1 MNKTTILAAASAAAL
16 LSTIPAFAQGNGF
29 VTLDLNWT
37 ETAAPA
43 EEENDGDAMKQM
55 LERDRARAQ
64 WIQER
69 TKAKAPAIKPEL
81 VKDDAP
87 KADEAK
93 TDAPKTTTITVP
105 LTNSGNT
112 LTSDQMRQILER
124 DQARA
129 QWIQE
134 RMKTAQEKAE
144 QEKKDA
150 PKTGTVP
157 GDVTLRPTTVTT
169 PVAPPDST
177 RPATRTFTSDQMRQI
192 LERDRARAQ
201 AMGERIRAAQ
211 VEAEAEKYLKEH
223 DIEFTPGKTLPGW
236 TDNFTAAVGKAK
248 AEKKPIL
255 ALFTGSDWCG
265 PCQNLEKN
273 ILIQPSFKDFAKRHL
288 VTLFLDFPQKTEL
301 DDGVKKQNDDLAK
314 KFSVEA
320 YPTILVLSSD
330 GEKEL
335 WKQVGYTALFLEK
348 LQEGLMGLDKDFPEV
363 AKALKDAKEAE
374 AKAKEEKAK
383 AELEEFERQQK
394 EQEDLE
400 KAWDQYSSPGIIDP
414 ATANRNPWG
423 TGRIRRQ
430 GGNPLDN
437 LSDEEREAL
446 FRELDKNGPIQG
458 PDVLPNGGPAPLRP
472 SVKRD

>member
-16 LSTIPAFAQGNGF
+16 LSTIPAFAQANQQGNGF

-43 EEENDGDAMKQM
+43 EEESDGDAMKQM
-55 LERDRARAQ
+55 LERDQARAQ

-87 KADEAK
+87 KTDEAK
-93 TDAPKTTTITVP
+93 ADAPKTTTITVP

-124 DQARA
+124 DRDRVQGM
-129 QWIQE
+129 QE
-134 RMKTAQEKAE
+134 RVRAAQEKAE

-150 PKTGTVP
+150 PKTEAA
-157 GDVTLRPTTVTT
+157 T

-177 RPATRTFTSDQMRQI
+177 RPATTRTFTSDQMRRI
-192 LERDRARAQ
+192 VERDRARAQ

-236 TDNFTAAVGKAK
+236 TDNFTTAVGKAK

-273 ILIQPSFKDFAKRHL
+273 ILIQPAFKEFAKQHL
-288 VTLFLDFPQKTEL
+288 VTLFLDFPRDTKL

-374 AKAKEEKAK
+374 ARAKEEKAK

-414 ATANRNPWG
+414 ATANQNPWG
-423 TGRIRRQ
+423 TGRIRRR
-430 GGNPLDN
+430 GGDNPLNN

-446 FRELDKNGPIQG
+446 FRGLDANGPIQG

>member
-1 MNKTTILAAASAAAL
+1 MNKTTIFAAASAAAL
-16 LSTIPAFAQGNGF
+16 LSTIPVFAQAGSGF

-43 EEENDGDAMKQM
+43 EEESDGDAMKQM
-55 LERDRARAQ
+55 LERDEARAK

-69 TKAKAPAIKPEL
+69 NKAKAPAIKPEL

-87 KADEAK
+87 KAD
-93 TDAPKTTTITVP
+93 APKTTTITVP
-105 LTNSGNT
+105 VTNSGNT
-112 LTSDQMRQILER
+112 LTGDQMRQILER
-124 DQARA
+124 DRARV
-129 QWIQE
+129 QGIQE
-134 RMKTAQEKAE
+134 RVRAAQEKAE
-144 QEKKDA
+144 LEKKDA
-150 PKTGTVP
+150 SKTGTVP
-157 GDVTLRPTTVTT
+157 ADVMLRPTTVTT

-177 RPATRTFTSDQMRQI
+177 RPATRGFTSDQMRQI
-192 LERDRARAQ
+192 VERDRARAK

-211 VEAEAEKYLKEH
+211 VEAEAEKYLKDH
-223 DIEFTPGKTLPGW
+223 PGEFTPGKTLPGW

-255 ALFTGSDWCG
+255 ALFTGSDWCP
-265 PCQNLEKN
+265 PCQSLEKN
-273 ILIQPSFKDFAKRHL
+273 ILIQPAFKDFAKQHL
-288 VTLFLDFPQKTEL
+288 VTVFLDYPRDTKL

-348 LQEGLMGLDKDFPEV
+348 LQEALMGLDKDFPAT

-383 AELEEFERQQK
+383 AELEEFEKQQKKQK
-394 EQEDLE
+394 EQEDPWE
-400 KAWDQYSSPGIIDP
+400 QYTSPGIIDP
-414 ATANRNPWG
+414 ATANQTPWG
-423 TGRIRRQ
+423 AGRIRRQ
-430 GGNPLDN
+430 GDNPLNN

-446 FRELDKNGPIQG
+446 FRELDANGPIKG
-458 PDVLPNGGPAPLRP
+458 PDVLPNGGPAPIRNH
-472 SVKRD
+472 VKRD